1 MLNFVILPKGS
12 SAVSPVFVL
21 QGKDVLLNVN
31 QNIKLKRGTD
41 FNWRFNTTYRIVKC
55 NNAEGVIISERY
67 QERAEFYK
75 ANYSL
80 LLKNL
85 QHNDSGQYA
94 AVLSGETDETVTKQ
108 EVTVEDPVSPVTLT
122 VISSSSDPCN
132 ITVTCSTVDSLITKT
147 YRCDKQT
154 CSYQGGE
161 EATAN
166 YNSINVIVQ
175 EGFIICNHS
184 NHVSWKNDTMDIK
197 TYCGSKSESLSDA
210 VSHVFVLKGN
220 DLLLNVQNPTF
231 ELNEETEFQWKFNTK
246 IRIAKL
252 TNEKKDTIFDPYK
265 GRAELFKENY
275 SLLLKNL
282 QQSDSGD
289 YAAVLSEG
297 TETTITEH
305 KVTVEEPV
313 SPVKLTVISSS
324 SDPCNITV
332 TCSTVDSLITKTYR
346 CDKQTCSYQGGEEA
360 TANYDSINVTVQ
372 EGFIICNHSNHVS
385 WKNDTMDIKTY
396 CGSKSESVSD
406 AVSHVFVLKGNDL
419 LLNVNQTFELN
430 EETEFQWKFN
440 TKIRIAKLTNEKKDT
455 IFDPYKGRAEL
466 FKENYSLLLKNLQ
479 QSDSGDYAAVLSE
492 GTETTITE
500 HKVTVEE
507 PVSPVK
513 LTVISSSSD
522 PCNITVTCSTV
533 DSLITKTYRCDKQTC
548 SYQGG
553 EEATANYDSIN
564 VTVQEGF
571 IICNHSNHVSW
582 KNDTMDIKTYCGSK
596 SDNAAGLSLS
606 AW

>member
-1 MLNFVILPKGS
+1 MSFIL
-12 SAVSPVFVL
+12 VL
-21 QGKDVLLNVN
+21 GLLVCI
-31 QNIKLKRGTD
+31 Q
-41 FNWRFNTTYRIVKC
+41 
-55 NNAEGVIISERY
+55 
-67 QERAEFYK
+67 
-75 ANYSL
+75 
-80 LLKNL
+80 
-85 QHNDSGQYA
+85 
-94 AVLSGETDETVTKQ
+94 
-108 EVTVEDPVSPVTLT
+108 
-122 VISSSSDPCN
+122 
-132 ITVTCSTVDSLITKT
+132 
-147 YRCDKQT
+147 
-154 CSYQGGE
+154 
-161 EATAN
+161 
-166 YNSINVIVQ
+166 VQ
-175 EGFIICNHS
+175 
-184 NHVSWKNDTMDIK
+184 
-197 TYCGSKSESLSDA
+197 
-210 VSHVFVLKGN
+210 
-220 DLLLNVQNPTF
+220 
-231 ELNEETEFQWKFNTK
+231 
-246 IRIAKL
+246 
-252 TNEKKDTIFDPYK
+252 
-265 GRAELFKENY
+265 
-275 SLLLKNL
+275 
-282 QQSDSGD
+282 
-289 YAAVLSEG
+289 
-297 TETTITEH
+297 
-305 KVTVEEPV
+305 
-313 SPVKLTVISSS
+313 
-324 SDPCNITV
+324 
-332 TCSTVDSLITKTYR
+332 
-346 CDKQTCSYQGGEEA
+346 
-360 TANYDSINVTVQ
+360 
-372 EGFIICNHSNHVS
+372 
-385 WKNDTMDIKTY
+385 
-396 CGSKSESVSD
+396 ESVSD

-596 SDNAAGLSLS
+596 SDNAAGLFFCLVKTVVFSIGLTVMVS
-606 AW
+606 AVISVHLMETFKKNKRRTNEETTHEQIQIQ